1 MARYRAKTMLFV
13 DGQRIR
19 PGQEF
24 SSESPP
30 TPEWELI
37 AATAAPKTSKAAP
50 AAEPAPAAPLGAPQ
64 RLEDMDEE
72 QLRDF
77 IQTKSPS
84 QKRPSDKYD
93 RDGLLKLAQR
103 FANQDGE
110 A

>member
-1 MARYRAKTMLFV
+1 MPRYRAKSMLFV
-13 DGQRIR
+13 DGARIR

-24 SSESPP
+24 NSEAPP
-30 TPEWELI
+30 GPEWEPI
-37 AATAAPKTSKAAP
+37 ASAPAGKAPAAAP
-50 AAEPAPAAPLGAPQ
+50 APAPVQTVGAPQ
-64 RLEDMDEE
+64 RIEDMDDD

-93 RDGLLKLAQR
+93 RAKLLELAQR